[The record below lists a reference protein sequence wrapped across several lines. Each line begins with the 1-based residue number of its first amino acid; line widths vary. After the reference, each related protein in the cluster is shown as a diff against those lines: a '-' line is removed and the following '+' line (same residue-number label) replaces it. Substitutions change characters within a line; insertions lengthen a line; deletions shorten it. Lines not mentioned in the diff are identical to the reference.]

1 MPAPSSDFSGIIF
14 LVQTMDFLCKC
25 TDHNLTSFSTCP
37 EIFSF
42 LKAILKTKE
51 LTYHHRKITI
61 LTRTRRK
68 HQVYIK
74 MEKCV
79 WGWVGGRW
87 SWVSSFLMH
96 DPNSSLS
103 KMTLVF
109 QTYNS
114 DLQVTRIYFRNS
126 NKDYVSMMPPVVC
139 CCLPQTLSWQGFWGH
154 AGDHGATGRAVW
166 AHKAWNCGT

>member
-1 MPAPSSDFSGIIF
+1 MCPSQKYEMPAPSSDFSGIIF
-14 LVQTMDFLCKC
+14 LVQTMDFLCKH
-25 TDHNLTSFSTCP
+25 TDHNLTPFSTCP

-51 LTYHHRKITI
+51 LTYHRRKITI

-68 HQVYIK
+68 HQIYIK
-74 MEKCV
+74 MQKL
-79 WGWVGGRW
+79 GGRW
-87 SWVSSFLMH
+87 SWVSSFLML

-103 KMTLVF
+103 KMALVF

-114 DLQVTRIYFRNS
+114 DLQITRICFRDS

-139 CCLPQTLSWQGFWGH
+139 CCLPQMLSRKGFQGH
-154 AGDHGATGRAVW
+154 AGDHGATGRAIW
-166 AHKAWNCGT
+166 AHKA